1 MSVLTNRLDQ
11 VNELNEIEKK
21 LAKLLENFYYP
32 HITLSSLSD
41 RTSTNNN
48 NNRKVQD
55 TFCYYDHWT
64 FEGDRL
70 EYCDTC
76 FQGVEELLKFLEND
90 ATYTVWSLAK
100 FGEWRKFVTNKLER
114 FFISQPLEWRV
125 AAMFQRING
134 EERFELFIFKFKS
147 AHQSINF
154 EISEAY
160 SKRKTF

>member
-1 MSVLTNRLDQ
+1 MMASNKIQDQ
-11 VNELNEIEKK
+11 VNEFDGIEKK

-41 RTSTNNN
+41 RTSNNN
-48 NNRKVQD
+48 NKTVQD
-55 TFCYYDHWT
+55 TFCYYDYWT

-76 FQGVEELLKFLEND
+76 FQAVDELLKLLEND
-90 ATYTVWSLAK
+90 TTHTVWASAK
-100 FGEWRKFVTNKLER
+100 FGEWRQFVTNKLER

-134 EERFELFIFKFKS
+134 EER
-147 AHQSINF
+147 
-154 EISEAY
+154 
-160 SKRKTF
+160 

>member
-1 MSVLTNRLDQ
+1 MKYPQKNMSVLNNNQ
-11 VNELNEIEKK
+11 VNEFDGIEKK

-41 RTSTNNN
+41 RTSNNN
-48 NNRKVQD
+48 NNTRTVQD
-55 TFCYYDHWT
+55 TFCYYDQWT

-76 FQGVEELLKFLEND
+76 FQGVDELLKLLEND
-90 ATYTVWSLAK
+90 TTHAVWTSAK

-114 FFISQPLEWRV
+114 FFLSQPLEWRV

-134 EERFELFIFKFKS
+134 QERFGTILTFYS
-147 AHQSINF
+147 NTVLINP
-154 EISEAY
+154 II
-160 SKRKTF
+160 

>member
-1 MSVLTNRLDQ
+1 MSVLNNNQ
-11 VNELNEIEKK
+11 VNEFDGIEKK

-41 RTSTNNN
+41 RTSNNN
-48 NNRKVQD
+48 NNTRTVQD

-76 FQGVEELLKFLEND
+76 LQGVDELLKLLEND
-90 ATYTVWSLAK
+90 TTQAVWASAK

-114 FFISQPLEWRV
+114 FFLSQPLEWRV

-134 EERFELFIFKFKS
+134 QERFGTFLTFFLFFLFK
-147 AHQSINF
+147 Q
-154 EISEAY
+154 
-160 SKRKTF
+160 TC